1 MNTSKQRS
9 KFSCNSDSAIALGSN
24 ETWQGLTSAEL
35 LNAALKFLTQLPQ
48 IEVVRVSRFYQTAS
62 FPAGSGPDFVNAAAL
77 IRSRLPAEGLL
88 SALHQVES
96 DFGRRR
102 IKRWGARC
110 LDLDLLF
117 CADAVVPDT
126 AEFRRWYHLDAA
138 QQRNEAPGTLI
149 LPHPRL
155 HERAFV
161 LGPLMEIVPEWCHPV
176 LGLSVAQ
183 MFEALPK
190 ASRAE
195 LRAL

>member
-1 MNTSKQRS
+1 MNTPKDRS
-9 KFSCNSDSAIALGSN
+9 TYVFEINSAIALGSN

-35 LNAALKFLTQLPQ
+35 LNAALKSLSQLPQ

-117 CADAVVPDT
+117 CADAVLPDM
-126 AEFRRWYHLDAA
+126 AEFQRWYRLDAA
-138 QQRNEAPGTLI
+138 RQQSIAPDTLI

-161 LGPLMEIVPEWCHPV
+161 LLPLGELCPDWVHPLSGIVIQDLIAMIPADQQIR
-176 LGLSVAQ
+176 LAG
-183 MFEALPK
+183 
-190 ASRAE
+190 
-195 LRAL
+195 